1 MIAAAHLDNRRA
13 KAARL
18 AQLLFANSI
27 CAERWKS
34 ATPYQLSLIE
44 EMDRRL
50 TRRKRTE
57 PISDATHRETLAE
70 LEKLERADFTRRLK
84 EMRRFCRNEQRRPD
98 RAKENL

>member
-1 MIAAAHLDNRRA
+1 MLSAAHMDNRRA

-27 CAERWKS
+27 SAERWKQF
-34 ATPYQLSLIE
+34 TPYQLSLIE

-50 TRRKRTE
+50 TRRKHTE
-57 PISDATHRETLAE
+57 PISAETHRETLDE

-84 EMRRFCRNEQRRPD
+84 EMQRFCTNEQRRLR
-98 RAKENL
+98 RAKENA